1 MSDPFLEAYIMR
13 LHPRLF
19 LIGAVSV
26 AALVLAPVSA
36 IAGDGHGGHD
46 DNGGH
51 GNHHGD
57 HHGDHR
63 HHGQDLLRSGLA
75 GSTPVARGGT
85 AIFGVNPGGVPWVTD
100 KGSSVRVRRDGR
112 IDVRIEGLVIPPPD
126 GTNTNPV
133 PGITASLYCNATR
146 ADTTAPVTPLDTAGD
161 GRIRDTLTLPDT
173 CVAPV
178 VLLNPNGNLA
188 TYIAASG

>member
-1 MSDPFLEAYIMR
+1 MR
-13 LHPRLF
+13 LHPRLI
-19 LIGAVSV
+19 LIGAVAV
-26 AALVLAPVSA
+26 AALVLSPVSA
-36 IAGDGHGGHD
+36 IAGDHGGHD
-46 DNGGH
+46 DHGGH
-51 GNHHGD
+51 GNNHDND

-63 HHGQDLLRSGLA
+63 HHGNDLLRSGLV
-75 GSTPVARGGT
+75 GSTPLARGGA

-133 PGITASLYCNATR
+133 PGITASLYCNAML
-146 ADTTAPVTPLDTAGD
+146 ADATEPVTPLDTAGN
-161 GRIRDTLTLPDT
+161 GRIRANITIPDK

-178 VLLNPNGNLA
+178 VLLNPNGNPA